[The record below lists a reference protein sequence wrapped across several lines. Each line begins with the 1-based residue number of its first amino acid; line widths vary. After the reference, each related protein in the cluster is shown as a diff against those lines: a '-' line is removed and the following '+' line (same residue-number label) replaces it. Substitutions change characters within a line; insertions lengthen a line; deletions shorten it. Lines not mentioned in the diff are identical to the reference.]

1 MSLDFIKHREEEN
14 IIPLELKNKEQY
26 HLDLFNI
33 HQNSTGRIDVLFA
46 NDFFMEATQLI
57 INAITLFEKG
67 YFDCAFYSLR
77 QSIEIVTTIIYLVDD
92 DDENRSKQIL
102 KWQKEEQFPMHK
114 QMLNELNQ
122 RKKEFADLKEKM
134 SVYFDELEVVKQKLN
149 KYVHKQGYDKF
160 YSYRSNPLNQNKN
173 SFNLRFIND
182 FDNFVKRSIGAIAV
196 FRLAIDPLPILLADE
211 DIYKRTGQFLTDG
224 FRKDFIAKYIGIEH
238 INSYK
243 QTEMY
248 KSQYE
253 FFIASEEMIPSVLD
267 IVKQDYVD
275 RNKIDEIF
283 TQKHLLG
290 QHDLVAINLFAFSE
304 KIAKVYYYGG
314 LLSYCTNI
322 LTNRTKQSWSSLD
335 FKLIK
340 NSEQIFNN
348 EYDEAFLSYIKINN
362 EDYFIEHNHIFTET
376 EINTISDI
384 SCNILQE

>member
-211 DIYKRTGQFLTDG
+211 DIYKRNW
-224 FRKDFIAKYIGIEH
+224 A
-238 INSYK
+238 
-243 QTEMY
+243 
-248 KSQYE
+248 
-253 FFIASEEMIPSVLD
+253 
-267 IVKQDYVD
+267 
-275 RNKIDEIF
+275 IF
-283 TQKHLLG
+283 
-290 QHDLVAINLFAFSE
+290 
-304 KIAKVYYYGG
+304 
-314 LLSYCTNI
+314 
-322 LTNRTKQSWSSLD
+322 
-335 FKLIK
+335 
-340 NSEQIFNN
+340 
-348 EYDEAFLSYIKINN
+348 
-362 EDYFIEHNHIFTET
+362 
-376 EINTISDI
+376 
-384 SCNILQE
+384 